1 MTVPLRRIDD
11 YTYEIPSSTDSAM
24 NVPGLVY
31 SSPKLLGDIGGDN
44 ALQQVVNVATL
55 PGIVKASI
63 AMPDIHWGYGFPI
76 GGVAAF
82 DYSDGLIS
90 PGGVGYDINCGV
102 SLLRT
107 GLKLKDVER
116 NIKDIV
122 NNIYNLVP
130 AGLGSKKN
138 SKIGTHDLQEVLS
151 SGVKWAIS
159 KGYGTKGDAIS
170 TEADGSLPLADPSKV
185 SDEARKRGINQLG
198 TLGAGNHFL
207 EIQKVDEIYDEAMAS
222 RFGIF
227 GKDQIT
233 VMVHTGSRGLGHQV
247 ATDYLRR
254 LSTSSDSVQNLRDS
268 QLMSAHLGTKTAED
282 YIGAMY
288 AAANFGFVNRQIIIH
303 SIREAFSRAMGR
315 DYESMGMKLVYSL
328 AHNIAKIE
336 EHEVEGRRR
345 KLLVHRKGAT
355 RAFPAGRP
363 ELSQQF
369 RETGH
374 PVLIPGDM
382 GSASYVLVGNAENLT
397 RSFGSSCHGAGR
409 VLSRKASLRSFTTN
423 QVKSDLEGY
432 GVYVRAASNRV
443 LVEEAPGSYKN
454 IDDVIDAV
462 HGARLADPVARL
474 VPIGVVKG

>member
-1 MTVPLRRIDD
+1 MSIPLNRVDD
-11 YTYEIPSSTDSAM
+11 YTYDIPRSADAAM
-24 NVPGLVY
+24 NVPGRIY
-31 SSPKLLGDIGGDN
+31 SSPGLLEAIEGDN
-44 ALQQVVNVATL
+44 ALQQVINVATL

-82 DYSDGLIS
+82 DFEDGLIS

-107 GLKLKDVER
+107 DLSLGDVHD
-116 NIKDIV
+116 NIKDII
-122 NNIYNLVP
+122 NRIYDLVP
-130 AGLGSKKN
+130 AGLGSRKKT
-138 SKIGTHDLQEVLS
+138 KVGEHDLQEVLS

-159 KGYGTKGDAIS
+159 KGYGTERDALS
-170 TEADGSLPLADPSKV
+170 TEADGSLPMANPSKV
-185 SDEARKRGINQLG
+185 SEEARKRGLSQIG

-207 EIQKVDEIYDEAMAS
+207 EIQKVDEVYDEEMAKK
-222 RFGIF
+222 FGISE
-227 GKDQIT
+227 KDQIT
-233 VMVHTGSRGLGHQV
+233 IMVHTGSRGLGHQV
-247 ATDYLRR
+247 ATDYLRT
-254 LSTSSDSVQNLRDS
+254 LSTSNDAVQNLRDR
-268 QLMSAHLGTKTAED
+268 QLMSARLGTRTADD

-303 SIREAFSRAMGR
+303 NIRKAFSDSLKS
-315 DYESMGMKLVYSL
+315 DYESLGMELLYSL

-336 EHEVEGRRR
+336 EHEVDGRRR

-363 ELSQQF
+363 ELGQKF
-369 RETGH
+369 RQTGH

-382 GSASYVLVGNAENLT
+382 GSASYVLVGNRDNLE

-409 VLSRKASLRSFTTN
+409 VLSRKASLRTFTSRD
-423 QVKSDLEGY
+423 VMSKLEDY
-432 GVYVRAASNRV
+432 GVYVRAASQRV

-454 IDDVIDAV
+454 IDEVIGAV
-462 HGARLADPVARL
+462 KGARLADPVVRL
-474 VPIGVVKG
+474 VPVGVVKG

>member
-1 MTVPLRRIDD
+1 MTIPLRKIDD
-11 YTYEIPSSTDSAM
+11 YTYEISTSYDKAM
-24 NVPGLVY
+24 NAPGLVY
-31 SSPKLLGDIGGDN
+31 SSPKLLSDLGGDN

-82 DYSDGLIS
+82 DYEEGLIS

-107 GLKLKDVER
+107 GLKVKDIETR
-116 NIKDIV
+116 IKDIV

-138 SKIGTHDLQEVLS
+138 SKIGAHDLQEVLS

-159 KGYGTKGDAIS
+159 KGYGTKDDAVS

-185 SDEARKRGINQLG
+185 SDEARKRGLNQLG

-207 EIQKVDEIYDEAMAS
+207 EIQKVDEIYDEEMAS

-227 GKDQIT
+227 GKDQVT

-247 ATDYLRR
+247 ATDYLKR
-254 LSTSSDSVQNLRDS
+254 LSTSSDSVENLRDR
-268 QLMSAHLGTKTAED
+268 QLMSARLGTKTADD

-288 AAANFGFVNRQIIIH
+288 ASANFGFVNRQIIIH
-303 SIREAFSRAMGR
+303 NIREAFSRALGR
-315 DYESMGMKLVYSL
+315 DFESMGMKLVYSL

-382 GSASYVLVGNAENLT
+382 GSASYVLVGNHANLDK
-397 RSFGSSCHGAGR
+397 SFGSSCHGAGR
-409 VLSRKASLRSFTTN
+409 VLSRKASLKSFSTDK
-423 QVKSDLEGY
+423 VRASLEEY

-462 HGARLADPVARL
+462 HGASLADPVARL